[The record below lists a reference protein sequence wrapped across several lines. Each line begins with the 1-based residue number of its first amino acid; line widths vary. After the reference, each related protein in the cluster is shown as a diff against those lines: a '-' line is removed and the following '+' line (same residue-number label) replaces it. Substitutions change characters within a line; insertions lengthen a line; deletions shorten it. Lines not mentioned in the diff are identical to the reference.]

1 MSRMP
6 ALFVGHGSPMNAL
19 GDNEWTRAWRALG
32 ESLPRPR
39 VILAISAHWYIEG
52 TAVTAMANSRTIHD
66 FGGFPRA
73 LHEVHYP
80 AAGDPGFAADL
91 KTLLAPLAVSLDED
105 SWGLDHGTWSV
116 LIHMYPRAEVPVV
129 QLAIDARREPRFHY
143 ELGARLRGLR
153 ERGVLVLGS
162 GDVVHNLRTYT
173 WGERTTTA
181 YAWALHFEAQV
192 RRHLD
197 AGQHEPLIEYGAL
210 GEEAR
215 AAVPTPDHYLPLLY
229 VMGASDPRE
238 RVSYPVT
245 GFDGGSVSMLAVQF
259 G

>member
-1 MSRMP
+1 MP

-19 GDNEWTRAWRALG
+19 GSNEWTRAWRALG

-39 VILAISAHWYIEG
+39 AILSISAHWYIGG
-52 TAVTAMANSRTIHD
+52 TALTAMPRPRTIHD
-66 FGGFPRA
+66 FGGFPKA
-73 LHEVHYP
+73 LHEVQYP
-80 AAGDPGFAADL
+80 APGDPGLAVDV
-91 KTLLAPLAVSLDED
+91 KRLLDPLEVSLDED

-116 LIHMYPRAEVPVV
+116 LVHLYPRADVPVV

-143 ELGARLRGLR
+143 DLGSRLRELR
-153 ERGVLVLGS
+153 ARGILVLGS

-173 WGERTTTA
+173 WGERSTA
-181 YAWALHFEAQV
+181 AYSWATHFEALV
-192 RRHLD
+192 RAHLD
-197 AGQHEPLIEYGAL
+197 AGQHDPLIEYSGL
-210 GEEAR
+210 GDEAR

-229 VMGASDPRE
+229 VMGASVPGE
-238 RVSYPVT
+238 RVSYPVV